1 MSIFRHCATAVL
13 LFGSCGARADS
24 AGPPVVLTA
33 GRLADLVAEARTN
46 HPALRAA
53 AARERAA
60 GQGVDAVRTW
70 GDPTF
75 RFGGFVAGD
84 PGPDLEEEGDLQY
97 GVEQPLPLFGKAAA
111 ERRAA
116 EAARNLATADT
127 GLRDVYL
134 RRDVAQAAYRLALAD
149 ETLAIGEQDLALL
162 DRMVASVRERQAAGL
177 NAELDFLRLEN
188 ERQRRAQQ
196 QVTDR
201 LGRDFERA
209 TLNRQLARPSTNAL
223 PAFALPPLAPEIPLS
238 GRLYEMV
245 RRFEPRL
252 QVLREQAGLAAAE
265 AERTRRSRRPDVS
278 LGVDGRQWTGS
289 GGFREGYFG
298 VSLNLPWFNGRAYR
312 AELERD
318 LALAGAAEDDAADYA
333 LDVDRELFRVWSR
346 IDASRREAVL
356 YRDSLIPRS
365 SRAVESALAAWAA
378 GRGGFLDVLDARR
391 MLTEARLMQARAT
404 AEQHAMIAELITCCG
419 VGEEELYDMLAA
431 GEDTPPSSP
440 APETPATATP

>member
-1 MSIFRHCATAVL
+1 MSIFRRCATAVL
-13 LFGSCGARADS
+13 LLGSCGARADS
-24 AGPPVVLTA
+24 AAPPVVLTA

-60 GQGVDAVRTW
+60 GRGVDAVRTW
-70 GDPTF
+70 GDPMF

-84 PGPDLEEEGDLQY
+84 PGPHLEEEGDLQY

-116 EAARNLATADT
+116 EAARGVATADA

-149 ETLAIGEQDLALL
+149 ETLAIGAQDLGLL

-209 TLNRQLARPSTNAL
+209 TLNRLLARPSTNAL

-238 GRLYEMV
+238 APLYEMV

-252 QVLREQAGLAAAE
+252 QMLRGQAGLATAE
-265 AERTRRSRRPDVS
+265 AERTRLNRRPDVS

-391 MLTEARLMQARAT
+391 MLTEAQLMQARAT

-419 VGEEELYDMLAA
+419 VGEQELYDMLAVGA
-431 GEDTPPSSP
+431 ENPPSSP
-440 APETPATATP
+440 ATEIPATVTP

>member
-1 MSIFRHCATAVL
+1 MSIFRRCATAVL
-13 LFGSCGARADS
+13 LLGSCGACADP
-24 AGPPVVLTA
+24 ALPPVVLTA
-33 GRLADLVAEARTN
+33 ARLADLIAEARTN

-60 GQGVDAVRTW
+60 SQAVDAVRTW

-116 EAARNLATADT
+116 AAARTLAGADA

-134 RRDVAQAAYRLALAD
+134 RRDVAQAAYRLALAE
-149 ETLAIGEQDLALL
+149 ETLAVGEQDLVLL

-209 TLNRQLARPSTNAL
+209 TLNRQLARPPTNAP
-223 PAFALPPLAPEIPLS
+223 PAFALPPVAPEIPLT
-238 GRLYEMV
+238 GQLYEMV

-265 AERTRRSRRPDVS
+265 AERTRRNRRPDVI

-289 GGFREGYFG
+289 GAFREGYFG

-318 LALAGAAEDDAADYA
+318 LALAGAAEDETADYR
-333 LDVDRELFRVWSR
+333 LEVDRELFRVWSR
-346 IDASRREAVL
+346 IDASRREALL
-356 YRDSLIPRS
+356 YRDSIIPRS
-365 SRAVESALAAWAA
+365 ARAVESALATWAA

-391 MLTEARLMQARAT
+391 MLTEARLMLARAI

-431 GEDTPPSSP
+431 VPGDPPPSPVTETPPTT
-440 APETPATATP
+440 TP